1 MDTIYQDLTL
11 DFMDNRSLRTVK
23 LKQNENGARK
33 IRAALTFNGV
43 PIMLA
48 GSESVT
54 YSASVEG
61 VSVAAETACTIS
73 NNNIIIPVSSQLT
86 VLSGK
91 GYCDVKISFNGNAIY
106 TATFLLD
113 IERAVVSSSTPEI
126 VPTSDFI
133 AELKEETQ
141 TTMANYIRNMLS
153 AVYPEYTQL
162 RYTENIDNESSTM
175 YGDNPYYVI
184 SADVFDTEADGLLIW
199 KNGSYM
205 MPPAQYS
212 FEEITGNNIK
222 ISFHMGGSSFEIGD
236 IVYFTIYK
244 KPASGSTPPY
254 GISTAQAYGT
264 SNSIYGIPEEA
275 GT

>member
-61 VSVAAETACTIS
+61 VSVAAETVCTIS
-73 NNNIIIPVSSQLT
+73 NNNIIIPISSQLT

-113 IERAVVSSSTPEI
+113 IERTVVSSNTPEI

-133 AELKEETQ
+133 AELKEETLE
-141 TTMANYIRNMLS
+141 TMANYIRYTLS
-153 AVYPEYTQL
+153 SVYPEYT
-162 RYTENIDNESSTM
+162 RNIYSETIEDISSTL

-184 SADVFDTEADGLLIW
+184 SAESFTPGVDGIIIW

-205 MPPAQYS
+205 IPPAQYS
-212 FEEITGNNIK
+212 FEEITGSNIK
-222 ISFHMGGSSFEIGD
+222 ISFHMGGNFDLGDTIVFGIYHKPSSG
-236 IVYFTIYK
+236 
-244 KPASGSTPPY
+244 TPPY

-264 SNSIYGIPEEA
+264 SNSIYGIAEEA
-275 GT
+275 EE

>member
-1 MDTIYQDLTL
+1 MNL
-11 DFMDNRSLRTVK
+11 DFNENRSLKFIR
-23 LKQNENGARK
+23 LKQGENGTRK
-33 IRAALTFNGV
+33 IRATLSQNGT
-43 PIMLA
+43 PITLS
-48 GSESVT
+48 GGETVT
-54 YSASVEG
+54 YSATVNDTAI
-61 VSVAAETACTIS
+61 VANANCTV
-73 NNNIIIPVSSQLT
+73 NNNAQIIIPITSQLT
-86 VLSGK
+86 TLAGHGSI
-91 GYCDVKISFNGNAIY
+91 DIKISLNNDAIY
-106 TATFLLD
+106 TATFRLD
-113 IERAVVSSSTPEI
+113 IEKAVVSSDTPDI

-133 AELKEETQ
+133 TELKEETQ

-162 RYTENIDNESSTM
+162 RYTADIDSESSTM
-175 YGDNPYYVI
+175 YGENPYYVI
-184 SADVFDTEADGLLIW
+184 PADVFDTEADGLLIW

-205 MPPAQYS
+205 IPPAQYS

-244 KPASGSTPPY
+244 KPASGSTPTY